1 MHVLRL
7 TSTWVDEWLVLGGA
21 EATCQQP
28 VRMGEYYPTRCMQL
42 KVLKC
47 ADSARIYGWMGG
59 CTDVGTLRSRMYG
72 RTCGVC
78 TAVLTVM
85 YGCIC
90 GVRMAVLGDA
100 ELELDGGFLPL
111 NSYRQL

>member
-1 MHVLRL
+1 
-7 TSTWVDEWLVLGGA
+7 
-21 EATCQQP
+21 
-28 VRMGEYYPTRCMQL
+28 MQL
-42 KVLKC
+42 KVLEC
-47 ADSARIYGWMGG
+47 TDSARMGGWMGG
-59 CTDVGTLRSRMYG
+59 RTDVDTLRSRMYG

-85 YGCIC
+85 YGCTC
-90 GVRMAVLGDA
+90 GVCTAVLGDA

>member
-1 MHVLRL
+1 
-7 TSTWVDEWLVLGGA
+7 
-21 EATCQQP
+21 
-28 VRMGEYYPTRCMQL
+28 
-42 KVLKC
+42 
-47 ADSARIYGWMGG
+47 MGG
-59 CTDVGTLRSRMYG
+59 RTDVDTLRSRMYYV

-90 GVRMAVLGDA
+90 GLYTAVLGDA

-111 NSYRQL
+111 SSYRQL